1 MSVQVIRLL
10 PLGAN
15 TSRTSPAVA
24 TATASR
30 LSIAPRTIVPTHPE
44 RLQRLLRQ
52 NSSPVPGVDR
62 SRANTSRTS
71 PAVATLQWGAG
82 REPGRCSVP
91 THPERLQRLL
101 LPAYDDLSPE
111 DQGVPTHPERLQRLL
126 PRLPNCLPQVVLQRH
141 LREPPHKAPLVS
153 KHRRNARPPHDSK
166 AFRCNGLGRLRAVP
180 GESPAPNR
188 SQPAEIKLSKTET
201 YWKYSKG
208 GEDFGGSCRGT
219 SLGY

>member
-1 MSVQVIRLL
+1 MGITVPTHPERLQRLL
-10 PLGAN
+10 QARHADALESAAG
-15 TSRTSPAVA
+15 
-24 TATASR
+24 
-30 LSIAPRTIVPTHPE
+30 IVPTHPE
-44 RLQRLLRQ
+44 RLQRLLR
-52 NSSPVPGVDR
+52 NGKSR
-62 SRANTSRTS
+62 S
-71 PAVATLQWGAG
+71 AG
-82 REPGRCSVP
+82 NYAVP